1 LSGCY
6 DKAVQ
11 LLAARPHF
19 RAELA
24 GKLAQRG
31 FPPEEIDEALDRLTA
46 QGYLD
51 ERRTARDFVAHRQER
66 SGEGRFRL
74 QAELARRGAPQEAIE
89 EALAELVPEDDLPAA
104 REAAQRW
111 AAQRSR
117 RDDPGAL
124 ARHLERKGYSRRAIF
139 AVLKERHGL
148 DVE

>member
-1 LSGCY
+1 MSACH

-24 GKLAQRG
+24 RKLAQRG
-31 FPPEEIDEALDRLTA
+31 FPPEEVDEALDRLTG

-51 ERRTARDFVAHRQER
+51 DRRTARDFVAHRQER
-66 SGEGRFRL
+66 SGEGRLRL
-74 QAELARRGAPQEAIE
+74 RAELERRGAPEEAVE
-89 EALAELVPEDDLPAA
+89 AALAELVPEDDLPAA

-111 AAQRSR
+111 QGRGSR
-117 RDDPGAL
+117 RDDPAAL

-148 DVE
+148 DQE